1 MCEGSWVGD
10 DVDMDGCDV
19 GEIRVDDSA
28 VGVMEVGFVEDEDE
42 LDTGTSDNV
51 LVCLL

>member
-10 DVDMDGCDV
+10 GVDMNGCDV

-28 VGVMEVGFVEDEDE
+28 VGVMEVEFVEDEDE
-42 LDTGTSDNV
+42 LDTGTSGRV